1 MPENA
6 AKPKQLNGSELAQQV
21 LSQINTV
28 NTSGSI
34 HNLIQI
40 ETQALRQRV
49 RRQITNNANKYEAQ
63 PLGELMRLS
72 EERNKALKN
81 LQR

>member
-1 MPENA
+1 MPENT
-6 AKPKQLNGSELAQQV
+6 AKPKQINGGELAQQV

-34 HNLIQI
+34 HNLIKI

-49 RRQITNNANKYEAQ
+49 RRQIANSNFIFIF
-63 PLGELMRLS
+63 L
-72 EERNKALKN
+72 
-81 LQR
+81 